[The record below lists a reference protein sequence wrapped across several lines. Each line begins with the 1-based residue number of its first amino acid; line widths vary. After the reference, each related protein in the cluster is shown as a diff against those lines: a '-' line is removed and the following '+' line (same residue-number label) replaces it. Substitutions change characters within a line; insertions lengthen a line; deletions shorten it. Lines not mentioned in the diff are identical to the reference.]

1 MRRRGLG
8 VGSCSPFCFSSSAQ
22 PGSARRY
29 LVYVFLLSLTLAIHL
44 RLLQLPLPRSAPR
57 WLTLEATSPPFKH
70 ALRPFEHGNVE
81 HARSSWN
88 SATQARVL
96 AVRFARDLATALSFP
111 HLSMPTRTASSL
123 RVAPT
128 SEKKI
133 RALPDE
139 ALRSEGG
146 ELGAERGRG
155 SSGRRAE
162 TVETCQRV
170 VIRSRLTVVLCVGA
184 RGRVGERWRWFP
196 CEKRKDVS
204 SLGLSKLSSCLAYLH
219 RVA

>member
-1 MRRRGLG
+1 MLG
-8 VGSCSPFCFSSSAQ
+8 PARLSA
-22 PGSARRY
+22 S
-29 LVYVFLLSLTLAIHL
+29 LLLLSLDLLVATSCTYFCSRSPSPFTCVCSSCRSPARRLAGSLLRPL
-44 RLLQLPLPRSAPR
+44 RLLPS
-57 WLTLEATSPPFKH
+57 TL
-70 ALRPFEHGNVE
+70 LRPFEHGNVE